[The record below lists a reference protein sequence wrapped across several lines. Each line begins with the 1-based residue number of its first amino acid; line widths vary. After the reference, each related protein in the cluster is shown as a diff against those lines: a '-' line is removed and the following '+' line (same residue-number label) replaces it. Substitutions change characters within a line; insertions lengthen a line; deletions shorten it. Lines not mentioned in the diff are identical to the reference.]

1 MNNPLSFSSIKLD
14 RLSKEGKHLKPASG
28 FVVAAGDHYHLI
40 TNWQVVSGR
49 DIRTRELLEP
59 ELEPY
64 TLTTSVHIRSGEGE
78 NAFPLTIGPWKKLSI
93 ELYGGDHQ
101 PRWVDLVHS
110 VRHALVD
117 VVALQLPSELGPVLR
132 RRKKHPFNTL
142 FDPSGHNVESWAEIS
157 AIPIAAIDT
166 EIEYGPS
173 DTVDVIGHPLGWA
186 PNGINK
192 PASAFWRRSSVASE
206 IRAAGVGIT
215 SKDPFFID
223 PCPPEGMTGSP
234 VIGMKD
240 DCMKLLGVYSD
251 RSTAGFGANAGL
263 VWNASVVKELIGI
276 S

>member
-1 MNNPLSFSSIKLD
+1 
-14 RLSKEGKHLKPASG
+14 
-28 FVVAAGDHYHLI
+28 VVAAGDHYYLI

-59 ELEPY
+59 GLEPY

-93 ELYGGDHQ
+93 ELYGSDHQ

-110 VRHALVD
+110 ARHALVD
-117 VVALQLPSELGPVLR
+117 VVALQLPAELGLMISH
-132 RRKKHPFNTL
+132 RKKQLFNKL
-142 FDPSGHNVESWAEIS
+142 RPDPLGLNVEAWAELS
-157 AIPIAAIDT
+157 AIPISAIDM

-173 DTVDVIGHPLGWA
+173 DPVDVIGHPLGWA
-186 PNGINK
+186 PNGTNK

-206 IRAAGVGIT
+206 IRRAGVGIT

-240 DCMKLLGVYSD
+240 NCTKLLGVYSD
-251 RSTAGFGANAGL
+251 RSTAGFGANAGM